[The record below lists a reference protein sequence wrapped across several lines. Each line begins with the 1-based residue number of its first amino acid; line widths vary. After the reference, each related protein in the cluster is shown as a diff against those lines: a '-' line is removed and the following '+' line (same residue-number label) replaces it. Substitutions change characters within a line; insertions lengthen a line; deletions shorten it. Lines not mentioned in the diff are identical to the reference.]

1 MTSLV
6 FQTSSDLP
14 KHLTCF
20 AIEYESTGG
29 DLRSAMGD
37 VMSLPE
43 TQDEEIRGQVPQM
56 WKKTVERH
64 YKRTP
69 DEKRMITLNLDEQD
83 ILTRNAE
90 FIAQELDLAEVQ
102 CWKAGDGEDVGGKA
116 AVAAPLQ
123 PALAF
128 TTSS

>member
-1 MTSLV
+1 
-6 FQTSSDLP
+6 
-14 KHLTCF
+14 
-20 AIEYESTGG
+20 
-29 DLRSAMGD
+29 
-37 VMSLPE
+37 
-43 TQDEEIRGQVPQM
+43 
-56 WKKTVERH
+56 
-64 YKRTP
+64 
-69 DEKRMITLNLDEQD
+69 MITLNLDEQD